1 MPVSKKFLDLVS
13 KDSAV
18 KKELDS
24 ATYKALFEFLKARG
38 LEDEAAKAVDTATA
52 AVAEAHGFKPEAM
65 EEVSEDELKAVA
77 GGIWCDCEI
86 TGCGHDGK
94 HTYCSCP
101 IGGEGADGSGG
112 KCYCDWTGSGS

>member
-1 MPVSKKFLDLVS
+1 MKN
-13 KDSAV
+13 
-18 KKELDS
+18 KELYDKLEMNFHQEIRS
-24 ATYKALFEFLKARG
+24 ELEFLKEKG
-38 LEDEAAKAVDTATA
+38 LEDEAGKAIEKATE
-52 AVAEAHGFKPEAM
+52 AVAEAHGIKAEAM
-65 EEVSEDELKAVA
+65 EEASEDELKAVA
-77 GGIWCDCEI
+77 GGLYCNCEI